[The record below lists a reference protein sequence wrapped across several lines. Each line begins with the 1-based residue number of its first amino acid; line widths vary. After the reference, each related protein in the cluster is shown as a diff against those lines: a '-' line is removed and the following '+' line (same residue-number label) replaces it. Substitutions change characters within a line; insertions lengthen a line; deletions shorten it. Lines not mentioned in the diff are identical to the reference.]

1 MTGQRGR
8 ERGRERGPKPRS
20 RAGIA
25 GTVYPRGKKWAYA
38 VTLAPDPLT
47 GERRRDARSG
57 FDTEKA
63 AWDALIEANNQL
75 RSNTYVKNSTTTVGQ
90 FLDQWLATISISVKP
105 TTHSNY
111 RNYAD
116 YYVIPIIGDR
126 KLQDIT
132 TDTITSLYTH
142 LLHRGRRRGNSN
154 QLMHE
159 HWKRATGRQATPSA
173 REHRSPPRP
182 GTPSCSS
189 CPGSRPAPCP
199 TTPSAPPRPT
209 PPTTPPSPPR
219 STTRSARRCVP

>member
-8 ERGRERGPKPRS
+8 ERGRERGPTPRS

-90 FLDQWLATISISVKP
+90 F
-105 TTHSNY
+105 
-111 RNYAD
+111 
-116 YYVIPIIGDR
+116 G
-126 KLQDIT
+126 
-132 TDTITSLYTH
+132 
-142 LLHRGRRRGNSN
+142 
-154 QLMHE
+154 E
-159 HWKRATGRQATPSA
+159 
-173 REHRSPPRP
+173 PPRFRIP
-182 GTPSCSS
+182 DPI
-189 CPGSRPAPCP
+189 
-199 TTPSAPPRPT
+199 
-209 PPTTPPSPPR
+209 R
-219 STTRSARRCVP
+219 SGPERRVIYARTA

>member
-105 TTHSNY
+105 
-111 RNYAD
+111 A
-116 YYVIPIIGDR
+116 
-126 KLQDIT
+126 
-132 TDTITSLYTH
+132 
-142 LLHRGRRRGNSN
+142 
-154 QLMHE
+154 E
-159 HWKRATGRQATPSA
+159 
-173 REHRSPPRP
+173 
-182 GTPSCSS
+182 
-189 CPGSRPAPCP
+189 
-199 TTPSAPPRPT
+199 
-209 PPTTPPSPPR
+209 
-219 STTRSARRCVP
+219 